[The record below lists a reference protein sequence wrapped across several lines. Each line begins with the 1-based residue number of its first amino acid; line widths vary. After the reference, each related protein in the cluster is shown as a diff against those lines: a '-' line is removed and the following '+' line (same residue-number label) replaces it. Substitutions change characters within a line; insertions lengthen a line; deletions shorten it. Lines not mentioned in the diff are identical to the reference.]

1 MASVNIDGKDYDL
14 PDGENLLHA
23 ALSQRLDLPY
33 FCWHPAMGSV
43 GSCRLCAVIQ
53 YADEADQRGRLQMAC
68 MMTVQDGMRVS
79 IEAAFAADFR
89 KQVIEWLME
98 NHPHDCPVCEEG
110 GECHLQDMTV
120 MTGHSM
126 RRYEGQKRTWQNQY
140 LGPFIGHE
148 MNRCITCY
156 RCVRYYRDYA
166 GGTDLDAFGSR
177 SRMFFGREEDGVL
190 ESEFAGNLVEV
201 CPTGVFTDK
210 PFSKVYTRKWDLQ
223 SAPSICPHCSVGC
236 NTFPAERYGELK
248 RVHNRYH
255 GAVNGYFLCDRGRY
269 GSHFVNH
276 DKRIRQAGVRADD
289 GVFEV
294 PGRDDVLGAAAERLS
309 LGDVVGIGSP
319 RASLETNYALRQLVG
334 PENFCPGL
342 ADDEADTMAAAL
354 DIYRA
359 GGFRIPSLTDVE
371 SADAV
376 LVLGEDI
383 SNTSARMALAVRQA
397 VRGVTFEMARDAGIP
412 EWQDAGV
419 RGHGQAAMSPLFVAS
434 AASTRIDEIA
444 ADTVRGAAADL
455 ARAGFEIADAID
467 AHGFT
472 DDFVGAAAQALAGAA
487 RPLII
492 TGAEAREP
500 GLLRAA
506 ANIAWALRRH
516 GRGREA
522 MLALTA
528 SEANSYGAAMLG
540 GGLSLTEALGRMRDG
555 ATSIVAENDLSRRAP
570 AEQIDLTKSIV
581 LDALESPT
589 AEAAAV
595 VLPAA
600 TYAEQTGTFV
610 NYETRAQ
617 RFYQVFEPTDDVA
630 PSWRWLS
637 AIAES
642 AGRDGL
648 DWSHIDE
655 VTEASASGV
664 FTPLKDSAPRATF
677 RATAAETRI
686 PRQPHR
692 YSGRT
697 AMRAHVSV
705 HEPKASVDDETPF
718 AYSMEGQN
726 TGAQPGAL
734 VPYVWTPGW
743 NSNQSVFK
751 FQQEVGGAL
760 NGGDPGVRLI
770 ADVPVSRDPE
780 PFTLRGSENAAPD
793 EAMFVVARLSHVFGG
808 DELSAAS
815 APILERTPAPYA
827 VLNPADAKRLQV
839 TAGGGVRIDEL
850 DMSVEVREDDAVPA
864 GVVGIVQGIPGAGLI
879 TTATVNLSADA
890 DFVRQGALSGGAR
903 GASPSHEGALSGGAR
918 GASPSHE
925 PGEPDVI
932 ARG

>member
-1 MASVNIDGKDYDL
+1 MATVNIDGKDYDL
-14 PDGENLLHA
+14 PEGENLLHA

-68 MMTVQDGMRVS
+68 MMTIQDGMRVS

-89 KQVIEWLME
+89 AQVIEWLME

-126 RRYEGQKRTWQNQY
+126 RRYAGQKRTWQNQY

-236 NTFPAERYGELK
+236 NTFPAERYGVLK

-255 GAVNGYFLCDRGRY
+255 GEVNGYFLCDRGRY

-289 GVFEV
+289 GVFEAS
-294 PGRDDVLGAAAERLS
+294 GRDTVLGEVAERLGS
-309 LGDVVGIGSP
+309 GDVVGIGSP
-319 RASLETNYALRQLVG
+319 RASLETNYALKQLVG
-334 PENFCPGL
+334 QENFCPGL
-342 ADDEADTMAAAL
+342 AEDEADTMAAAL

-371 SADAV
+371 GADAV

-383 SNTSARMALAVRQA
+383 SNTAARMALAVRQA
-397 VRGVTFEMARDAGIP
+397 VRGVSFEMARDAGIP

-419 RGHGQAAMSPLFVAS
+419 RGHGQTAMSPLFVAS

-444 ADTVRGAAADL
+444 TDTLRGAAGDL
-455 ARAGFEIADAID
+455 AVAGFGIADAID
-467 AHGFT
+467 AAGFT
-472 DDFVGAAAQALAGAA
+472 DDFVGQAAKALAGAT

-492 TGAEAREP
+492 AGSEAREP

-528 SEANSYGAAMLG
+528 TEANSYGVAMLG
-540 GGLSLTEALGRMRDG
+540 GGLSMGEALRRMRDG
-555 ATSIVAENDLSRRAP
+555 APSIVVENDLTRRAKT
-570 AEQIDLTKSIV
+570 EQIDLAKAIV
-581 LDALESPT
+581 LEALENPT
-589 AEAAAV
+589 ADAAAAV
-595 VLPAA
+595 MPAA

-617 RFYQVFEPTDDVA
+617 RFYQVFEPTGDVA

-648 DWSHIDE
+648 AWSHIDE

-664 FTPLKDSAPRATF
+664 LTPLKASAPSAAF
-677 RATAAETRI
+677 RATEAETRI

-697 AMRAHVSV
+697 AMRANVSV
-705 HEPKASVDDETPF
+705 HEPKATVDDETPF

-726 TGAQPGAL
+726 NGAQPGAL

-780 PFTLRGSENAAPD
+780 PFTLRSSENPAP
-793 EAMFVVARLSHVFGG
+793 EGPAFVVARLSHVFGG

-839 TAGGGVRIDEL
+839 ATGGGIRIDEL
-850 DMSVEVREDDAVPA
+850 ALSVEVREDEAMRP
-864 GVVGIVQGIPGAGLI
+864 GVVGIVQGIPGASLI
-879 TTATVNLSADA
+879 TTPTVGLSADA
-890 DFVRQGALSGGAR
+890 DFVRQAGGEA
-903 GASPSHEGALSGGAR
+903 
-918 GASPSHE
+918 
-925 PGEPDVI
+925 DVI